1 MSNME
6 QNEILEETKALNLD
20 GQNEPLRMRKNGWQA
35 ATYTP
40 NITKSKSL
48 GMKLESE
55 NVDKQKVIE
64 KERSI
69 EDEEKMNVLLKR
81 KEDKLEDLLQ
91 TEERYF
97 GDLKK
102 IWSFFKVNMK
112 KSKDDPEYYVKMP
125 EELKEMD
132 YILIGNFQ
140 EVFDFHKDVFT
151 EELRGGIK
159 CAEKIR
165 NLLRKRKYDMKN
177 RYGKYC
183 NNWKK

>member
-1 MSNME
+1 MSNTE
-6 QNEILEETKALNLD
+6 HNGNEIFEDLD
-20 GQNEPLRMRKNGWQA
+20 GLNAPLRMRKNGWQA
-35 ATYTP
+35 ASNTP
-40 NITKSKSL
+40 NITKSKSV
-48 GMKLESE
+48 GMKVEPE
-55 NVDKQKVIE
+55 NVNKQTEKVIE
-64 KERSI
+64 KERSV
-69 EDEEKMNVLLKR
+69 EDDEKMNVLLKR